1 MNTGRVMHGSH
12 NGVQV
17 LRYIGDIRYTLS
29 LALDA
34 YIKGLLRIPDLRG
47 FVVDLSAVDGIDTT
61 NLGILARLARAMQRS
76 GLPKV
81 TVVSDRPVIN
91 EILEGMGFDRVFH
104 VVSGSGSALERMR
117 EIPDISS
124 DDTAMTRLL
133 LESHRALLDMN
144 ERNRV
149 QFKNVVEVF
158 EAAMARRSD

>member
-1 MNTGRVMHGSH
+1 MSSGRVMHGSH

-17 LRYIGDIRYTLS
+17 LRYVGDIKYTLS

-34 YIKGLLRIPDLRG
+34 YIKGLLRVPELRG
-47 FVVDLSAVDGIDTT
+47 FVIDLSAADAIDTT
-61 NLGILARLARAMQRS
+61 NLGIMARLARAMQRT

-81 TVVSDRPVIN
+81 TVVSNRPVIN
-91 EILEGMGFDRVFH
+91 EILQGMGFDRVFH

-117 EIPDISS
+117 EIPEISS

-144 ERNRV
+144 DRNRV
-149 QFKNVVEVF
+149 QFKDVVEVF
-158 EAAMARRSD
+158 EAAMAKRGD

>member
-1 MNTGRVMHGSH
+1 MNGGKVMHGSH

-17 LRYIGDIRYTLS
+17 LSYIGDVRYTLS

-34 YIKGLLRIPDLRG
+34 YIKGLLRVPELRG
-47 FVVDLSAVDGIDTT
+47 FVVDLSEADSIDTT
-61 NLGILARLARAMQRS
+61 NLGILARLARAMQRT

-81 TVVSDRPVIN
+81 TLVSNRPAIN

-133 LESHRALLDMN
+133 LESHRALLNMN
-144 ERNRV
+144 DRNRV
-149 QFKNVVEVF
+149 HFKDVVEVF
-158 EAAMARRSD
+158 EAALAKHGE